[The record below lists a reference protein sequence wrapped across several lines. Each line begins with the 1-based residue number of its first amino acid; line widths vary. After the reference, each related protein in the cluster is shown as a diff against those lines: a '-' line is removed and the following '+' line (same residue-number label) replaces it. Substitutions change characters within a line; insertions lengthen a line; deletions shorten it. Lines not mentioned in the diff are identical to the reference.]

1 MRGRREEEAMFEV
14 MKDAPA
20 GVIGITAKGMV
31 ERQDYEKELIPL
43 LLDKLAAGG
52 KVRVLMQFGPE
63 FSGYTASAMWE
74 DSKFGFAHLRDF
86 EKIAVVTDTAWLR
99 HAVELFA
106 PFIPCPVRVFALNEA
121 TAAKGWVA
129 S

>member
-1 MRGRREEEAMFEV
+1 MFEF
-14 MKDAPA
+14 MKDAPV
-20 GVIGITAKGMV
+20 GVVGITAKGTV
-31 ERQDYEKELIPL
+31 QKQDYENVLIPL
-43 LLDKLAAGG
+43 MQEKLAAKE
-52 KVRVLMQFGPE
+52 KVRVLMVFGPE
-63 FSGYTASAMWE
+63 FTGYTAGAMWE

-106 PFIPCPVRVFALNEA
+106 PFIQCPMRVFAVNEA
-121 TAAKGWVA
+121 ATAKNWVA